1 MLHTEKGN
9 CYTIESLDK
18 FKYDS
23 MAGKEAVKEALGK
36 GIHYLALE
44 DEPQNNL
51 LNDEIVSISQEPIV
65 EEYYPFIEINKSP
78 LSLSLIVPACDSMKL
93 LSSS

>member
-1 MLHTEKGN
+1 VLHTEKGN

-44 DEPQNNL
+44 DEPK
-51 LNDEIVSISQEPIV
+51 II
-65 EEYYPFIEINKSP
+65 
-78 LSLSLIVPACDSMKL
+78 C
-93 LSSS
+93 